1 MKKEVVKI
9 TESELKSIVKK
20 IISNLNEDTP
30 TSPNPRVMVT
40 KTDDNNLLINN
51 QFKYKLQVS
60 SFLGWIGV
68 SIDRVNIDNKNNIE
82 ITASAAGVSKRDI
95 VPPDKVN
102 YILQNLGKPVI
113 PLTNEKNQV
122 VKQLV
127 KI

>member
-102 YILQNLGKPVI
+102 YILQNMDDA
-113 PLTNEKNQV
+113 
-122 VKQLV
+122 
-127 KI
+127 